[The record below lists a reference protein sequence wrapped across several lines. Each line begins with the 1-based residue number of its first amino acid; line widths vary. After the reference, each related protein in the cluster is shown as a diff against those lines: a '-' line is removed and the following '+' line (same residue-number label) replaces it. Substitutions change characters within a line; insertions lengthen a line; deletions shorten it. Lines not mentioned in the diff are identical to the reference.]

1 MKLVELRTIFEHE
14 LHSMYDVDEV
24 RQHFAALCSLYFKYS
39 SVEVVLRLQETILE
53 VDSNLFINDLN
64 RLKKNVPIQYIIGKT
79 DFAGIQLNVNHKVL
93 IPRPETEELV
103 HWILTTFTN
112 NESLR
117 VLDICTGSGCIALAL
132 KKARPNWCISAW
144 DIDEDALFVAQQNAK
159 DNKLLVDFH
168 QQDVFSK
175 NLPKN
180 TWDIIV
186 SNPPYVPE
194 ALKKTTQPHVIKHEP
209 LHAIFVPDE
218 NPLYFYECI
227 SQYAIQQLTQQG
239 NLFFEGH
246 APFMDSVKNILQQKG
261 FSDIVLRNDFR
272 ANPRFIH
279 ACKP

>member
-14 LHSMYDVDEV
+14 LHSIYEVDEV
-24 RQHFAALCSLYFKYS
+24 RQHFAALCELYFKYS
-39 SVEVVLRLQETILE
+39 SAEVVLRLQESISE
-53 VDSNLFINDLN
+53 ADSKRFRNDLD
-64 RLKKNVPIQYIIGKT
+64 RLKKNVPIQYIVGNIA
-79 DFAGIQLNVNHKVL
+79 FAGVQLHVNHKVL

-103 HWILTTFTN
+103 HFILTTLTKN
-112 NESLR
+112 DSLR

-132 KKARPNWCISAW
+132 KKARPNWRISAW
-144 DIDEDALFVAQQNAK
+144 DFDEDALCVAQQNAN
-159 DNKLLVDFH
+159 DNKLLVDF
-168 QQDVFSK
+168 QKWDVFSK
-175 NLPKN
+175 NLPKKK
-180 TWDIIV
+180 WDIIV

-194 ALKKTTQPHVIKHEP
+194 VLKKTTQPHVIEHEP

-218 NPLYFYECI
+218 NPLYFYERI
-227 SQYAIQQLTQQG
+227 SQYAVQQLTQQG

-246 APFMDSVKNILQQKG
+246 ASFMESVKNILQHAG

>member
-1 MKLVELRTIFEHE
+1 MKLVELRNIFEHE
-14 LHSMYDVDEV
+14 LRSMYDVDEV
-24 RQHFAALCSLYFKYS
+24 RQHFAALCSLYFNYS

-53 VDSNLFINDLN
+53 VDSNRFINDLN

-144 DIDEDALFVAQQNAK
+144 DIDEDALFVAQQNAN

-194 ALKKTTQPHVIKHEP
+194 ALKKTTQPHVIEHEP

-227 SQYAIQQLTQQG
+227 GQYAIQQLTQQG

-246 APFMDSVKNILQQKG
+246 APFMDSVKNILQHKG